1 MEPIV
6 AAEDLRDQVR
16 RFLDEHVPAEAVD
29 AWERDQSTPRSLI
42 RRLGEMGMC
51 RYTVPVEYGG
61 TGREI
66 AKTLVVVEEL
76 ARRSHSLAG
85 LYWSHV
91 AYCGL
96 TITATGTAEQKAR
109 LLPAAARG
117 DVLFAYGLSEPDV
130 GADLA
135 AVATTAERLAD
146 KVIVKGRKRWTS
158 NADASDYVYALVRT
172 GPVEDKRRN
181 LTFVLVPTAAPGVR
195 IDKIDTM
202 GDRGVGICE
211 VEFDDVEL
219 SLDDVVGGPDAW
231 NNGWAVLTGAT
242 LEVEKLGVPAMCLG
256 IAEAAVDE
264 AWRYSQERVQG
275 GKRIC
280 GHQSIRHALV
290 EAQTRLQACRLMV
303 HHAGALV
310 EAGRPAAV
318 ETSMAKLFV
327 ADTAKEIVLACQE
340 VVGAPGLAR
349 GLGLRMERYVRDV
362 IGLPIIGGSSAI
374 QRNNIASLMGL
385 PRE

>member
-1 MEPIV
+1 MEPVV
-6 AAEDLRDQVR
+6 AAEDTRQQVR
-16 RFLDEHVPAEAVD
+16 AFLDELVPFAAVD

-42 RRLGEMGMC
+42 RTLGGMGLC
-51 RYTVPVEYGG
+51 RHTIPVDYGG
-61 TGREI
+61 AGRDI

-96 TITATGTAEQKAR
+96 TITATGTPEQKAR

-117 DVLFAYGLSEPDV
+117 EVLFAYGLSEPDV

-135 AVATTAERLAD
+135 SVATTAERQGD
-146 KVIVKGRKRWTS
+146 RIMVNGRKRWTS

-172 GPVEDKRRN
+172 GPVEDRRRN
-181 LTFVLVPTAAPGVR
+181 LTFVLVPTAAPGVHVS
-195 IDKIDTM
+195 KIDTM

-211 VEFDDVEL
+211 VVFDNVEIT
-219 SLDDVVGGPDAW
+219 LDDVVGGADAW
-231 NNGWAVLTGAT
+231 NNGWSVLTGPT

-264 AWRYSQERVQG
+264 AWNYSQQRVQG

-280 GHQSIRHALV
+280 GHQSIRHALA
-290 EAQTRLQACRLMV
+290 EAQTKLQACRLMV
-303 HHAGALV
+303 HHAGSLV

-327 ADTAKEIVLACQE
+327 ADTAKEIVLMCQG

-349 GLGLRMERYVRDV
+349 GMGLRMERYVRDV

-374 QRNNIASLMGL
+374 QRNNIATLMGL